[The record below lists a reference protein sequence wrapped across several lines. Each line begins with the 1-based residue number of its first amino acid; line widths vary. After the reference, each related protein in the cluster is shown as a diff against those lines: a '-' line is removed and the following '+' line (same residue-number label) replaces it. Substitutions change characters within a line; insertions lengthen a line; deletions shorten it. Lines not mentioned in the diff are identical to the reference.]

1 MVTLLFNSLAAK
13 ESINLRILLIILLTC
28 AILSSCKVQTYP
40 MEGDDSPLL
49 LEAGMSLKDTNNNLN
64 KFEGTW
70 VHEDANNKLTVVLQ
84 KVEDFES
91 AGYFSDVILG
101 NYIYEE
107 NGVEIVNTLTNPAA
121 SQGSDDEYHIEMY
134 GFKNPSK
141 IVGDFQDPIR
151 SKWTD
156 YTLYLTFKNEL
167 NLSGST
173 TKLEWFVRI
182 YEFYNPD
189 GDLDA
194 RQELR
199 VPRSLTLTKVQ

>member
-1 MVTLLFNSLAAK
+1 MRHLLS
-13 ESINLRILLIILLTC
+13 LLIIC
-28 AILSSCKVQTYP
+28 SSLYSCVAQTYP

-70 VHEDANNKLTVVLQ
+70 VYEDANNKLTVVLQ

-107 NGVEIVNTLTNPAA
+107 NGVEILNTLTNPAT
-121 SQGSDDEYHIEMY
+121 SQGSDDIYHIEMY
-134 GFKNPSK
+134 GFKNPLK
-141 IVGDFQDPIR
+141 IVGDFEDPIR

-173 TKLEWFVRI
+173 TILEWYIRI
-182 YEFYNPD
+182 HEFYNPD
-189 GDLDA
+189 GDLDS

-199 VPRSLTLTKVQ
+199 VPSSLTLTKVL